1 MKIKEGFVVRKL
13 GTQYVVVALSNEAS
27 QLNYLIKLNEIG
39 AFMWEILTKKDTSK
53 EELVKEVLNE
63 YDASEEQVTNDV
75 NEFISILKEKKILK
89 DEK

>member
-63 YDASEEQVTNDV
+63 YEASEEQVTNDV

>member
-39 AFMWEILTKKDTSK
+39 AFMWEILAKKDNSK

>member
-39 AFMWEILTKKDTSK
+39 AFMWEILAKADTSK